1 MTSHSGHWEEKSRKN
16 ARRQFYVF
24 VDLMKLKL
32 GTKDQNL
39 SLEEPY

>member
-16 ARRQFYVF
+16 DRFQSDAF